1 MDMRWWQMW
10 VSHPKADA
18 VRLMERCDPVIQR
31 FGSVPCA
38 PDGIP
43 VRSADGTIEVR
54 TYGSEMGFRMT
65 KSYLQDQGF
74 VIEREQDNS

>member
-10 VSHPKADA
+10 VSHPTADA
-18 VRLMERCDPVIQR
+18 VNMMKHCDPMIQR

-43 VRSADGTIEVR
+43 VRDEDGTIEVR
-54 TYGSEMGFRMT
+54 TYGSELGFSMT

-74 VIEREQDNS
+74 VIERERANA